1 MKKYIFLFCIAINLL
16 SHAKKPSSLNTLEL
30 TAFQQ
35 ESLMKLA
42 SLYSCARYF
51 NLNTQLKAM
60 DWYAHLEQN
69 IKTLLK
75 ETQTDKVDSLLLHQ
89 YQPLIYQL
97 SFSKQALPT
106 PQKTDSLFT
115 PFYIKASRVIPRFSF
130 QHITSYIE
138 KKTVAAFRQLSA
150 GSHTTP

>member
-1 MKKYIFLFCIAINLL
+1 MKKYIFLFCFAISLL
-16 SHAKKPSSLNTLEL
+16 SHTKKPSSLNTLKP
-30 TAFQQ
+30 TTFQQ
-35 ESLMKLA
+35 ESLMKLT

-69 IKTLLK
+69 IKKLLK

-89 YQPLIYQL
+89 YQPFIYQL

-106 PQKTDSLFT
+106 PQK
-115 PFYIKASRVIPRFSF
+115 
-130 QHITSYIE
+130 
-138 KKTVAAFRQLSA
+138 
-150 GSHTTP
+150 

>member
-1 MKKYIFLFCIAINLL
+1 MKKYIFLFCIAISLL
-16 SHAKKPSSLNTLEL
+16 SHAKKPSPLNPLKL
-30 TAFQQ
+30 TPFQQ

-60 DWYAHLEQN
+60 DWYAHLELN

-106 PQKTDSLFT
+106 PQKNRLPLYAVLYQGQPCDTR
-115 PFYIKASRVIPRFSF
+115 I
-130 QHITSYIE
+130 
-138 KKTVAAFRQLSA
+138 
-150 GSHTTP
+150 